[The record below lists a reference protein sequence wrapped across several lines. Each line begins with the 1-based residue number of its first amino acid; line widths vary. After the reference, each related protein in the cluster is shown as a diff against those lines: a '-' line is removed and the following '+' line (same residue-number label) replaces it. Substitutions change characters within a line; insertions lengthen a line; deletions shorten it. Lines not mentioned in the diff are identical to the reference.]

1 MEDVGDPRGEVLRKK
16 DGNARVI
23 GMGGGGGLETSTKK
37 HTILV
42 QQSDYVLMVEVLL
55 PGVQS
60 QLFHFLVVWP

>member
-1 MEDVGDPRGEVLRKK
+1 MEMPELLGW
-16 DGNARVI
+16 
-23 GMGGGGGLETSTKK
+23 GGGGLETSTKK